1 MWHFKDGDFE
11 VHGDRQHIKEQLN
24 IFVVGFEEGDEY
36 YEEIANIWDD
46 RHWRRIVEDYHLTG
60 SDDTTDSI

>member
-1 MWHFKDGDFE
+1 MWHFSNGEFE